1 MRCNVMPTGGC
12 YLSESLAV
20 SLASLLSEDH
30 QLLALLVPLVVFI
43 EAGQQA
49 HQQHEG
55 DQTHH
60 GEDGHGQ
67 RRQPI
72 G

>member
-1 MRCNVMPTGGC
+1 MMSTGGC

-20 SLASLLSEDH
+20 SFASLLSKED
-30 QLLALLVPLVVFI
+30 QLLALLVLLVVFI

-55 DQTHH
+55 DQTHQ
-60 GEDGHGQ
+60 GEDGHSQ
-67 RRQPI
+67 RRQPV

>member
-1 MRCNVMPTGGC
+1 MMSTGGC

-20 SLASLLSEDH
+20 SLASLLSKEH
-30 QLLALLVPLVVFI
+30 QLLALLVLLVVFI

-55 DQTHH
+55 NQTHQ

-67 RRQPI
+67 WRQPI